1 MKKFHFLGVRNQPI
15 IQASVRLSAGRPSAG
30 RLFAGRLSAGPPTRI
45 PAPVRGAS
53 RADETR

>member
-15 IQASVRLSAGRPSAG
+15 IQASVRPS
-30 RLFAGRLSAGPPTRI
+30 AGRLSAGPRHVFPR
-45 PAPVRGAS
+45 VWGAA